1 MIDYLL
7 ALIQGRQQKRRE
19 REREREREIYVV
31 LFQNHAM
38 VSIIPDVSSS

>member
-19 REREREREIYVV
+19 RERERERD
-31 LFQNHAM
+31 LRC
-38 VSIIPDVSSS
+38 IISESCYGIDHT